1 MTSTP
6 APAPASESTAAPAQP
21 QLSVQGARLALGG
34 RPVLRDIDLTLAR
47 GEVVALLGA
56 SGCGKTTLLRS
67 IAGLQTLDAGRIAL
81 SGQDVSA
88 LPARQRDIGMVFQ
101 HYALFPNLSVRENIR
116 FGPLARG
123 EEPAKADERADE
135 LLALIDL
142 KAQADRLPQALSGGQ
157 RQRVALARALAT
169 RPTLLLMDEPF
180 SALDEHFRLPLRRQF
195 RQLQR
200 ELGQSCVIVTHD
212 REEAFELAD
221 RVAVMFDG
229 VIAQCASPRELRR
242 APANRRVADFLGMFN
257 RLDATAL
264 DGAWRRDAGHW
275 IAPIESLVVADESPI
290 GPATRSVAHSTG
302 LSVPESDSGTI
313 SAGALRF
320 DATLKASYPGQQRV
334 AWELAG
340 PGGQTLTLWRR
351 HEDAEVEP
359 GTVVPVAIPE
369 PSLRWLAE

>member
-1 MTSTP
+1 MTPISPAIT
-6 APAPASESTAAPAQP
+6 APAAAEGLAPAKVP
-21 QLSVQGARLALGG
+21 QMAVRGARLALGG

-67 IAGLQTLDAGRIAL
+67 IAGLQALDAGRIEL
-81 SGQDVSA
+81 SGQDVTA
-88 LPARQRDIGMVFQ
+88 LPAQRRDIGMVFQ
-101 HYALFPNLSVRENIR
+101 HYALFPNLTVRENIR

-123 EEPAKADERADE
+123 QDAAVADARADE

-142 KAQADRLPQALSGGQ
+142 QAQADRLPQALSGGQ

-169 RPTLLLMDEPF
+169 RPMLLLMDEPF

-195 RQLQR
+195 RRLQR

-257 RLDATAL
+257 RLDARVL
-264 DGAWRRDAGHW
+264 DGTWRRDDGHW
-275 IAPIESLVVADESPI
+275 IAPVDALTVVDASAPASPQ
-290 GPATRSVAHSTG
+290 AMR
-302 LSVPESDSGTI
+302 LS
-313 SAGALRF
+313 
-320 DATLKASYPGQQRV
+320 ATLRAIYPGQQRV
-334 AWELAG
+334 AWELDG
-340 PGGQTLTLWRR
+340 PGGQTLTLWRG
-351 HEDAEVEP
+351 HEA
-359 GTVVPVAIPE
+359 PE
-369 PSLRWLAE
+369 PPIGATVLLAIEELALRWIED

>member
-6 APAPASESTAAPAQP
+6 SSTSDSNADSTSAAMPASASTSPSTPAAVTSPVQP
-21 QLSVQGARLALGG
+21 QLSVQGARLSLGG

-67 IAGLQTLDAGRIAL
+67 IAGLQALDAGRIAL

-101 HYALFPNLSVRENIR
+101 HYALFPNLTVRENIR

-264 DGAWRRDAGHW
+264 TGAWRRDTGHW
-275 IAPIESLVVADESPI
+275 IAPVEALTVADAALAP
-290 GPATRSVAHSTG
+290 TG
-302 LSVPESDSGTI
+302 D
-313 SAGALRF
+313 ALRF
-320 DATLKASYPGQQRV
+320 CATLKASYPGQQRV
-334 AWELAG
+334 AWELEG
-340 PGGQTLTLWRR
+340 PGDQALTAWRR
-351 HEDAEVEP
+351 HEDPELPP
-359 GTVVPVAIPE
+359 GTVVTVEIAE
-369 PSLRWLAE
+369 PALHWLAE

>member
-1 MTSTP
+1 
-6 APAPASESTAAPAQP
+6 
-21 QLSVQGARLALGG
+21 
-34 RPVLRDIDLTLAR
+34 
-47 GEVVALLGA
+47 
-56 SGCGKTTLLRS
+56 
-67 IAGLQTLDAGRIAL
+67 
-81 SGQDVSA
+81 
-88 LPARQRDIGMVFQ
+88 MVFQ

-123 EEPAKADERADE
+123 EAATQADARADE

-142 KAQADRLPQALSGGQ
+142 QAMADRLPQALSGGQ

-169 RPTLLLMDEPF
+169 RPMLLLMDEPF

-212 REEAFELAD
+212 REEAFEIAD

-257 RLDATAL
+257 RLDARTL
-264 DGAWRRDAGHW
+264 EGAWRRDSGHW
-275 IAPIESLVVADESPI
+275 IAPVEALALAGDSPDTD
-290 GPATRSVAHSTG
+290 GAP
-302 LSVPESDSGTI
+302 
-313 SAGALRF
+313 ALRF
-320 DATLKASYPGQQRV
+320 PATLRASYPGQQRV
-334 AWELAG
+334 ACEFEG

-351 HEDAEVEP
+351 HEDAELASGSTVELRI
-359 GTVVPVAIPE
+359 AE
-369 PSLRWLAE
+369 PAMRWIED

>member
-6 APAPASESTAAPAQP
+6 ASPPPQSPSPSAPPP
-21 QLSVQGARLALGG
+21 QLSVQGAKLSLGG

-67 IAGLQTLDAGRIAL
+67 IAGLQALDAGSIAL

-142 KAQADRLPQALSGGQ
+142 KVQADRLPQALSGGQ

-242 APANRRVADFLGMFN
+242 APANLRVADFLGMFN

-264 DGAWRRDAGHW
+264 DGVWRRDTGHW
-275 IAPIESLVVADESPI
+275 IAPVEALTVAD
-290 GPATRSVAHSTG
+290 ATRTG
-302 LSVPESDSGTI
+302 TGD
-313 SAGALRF
+313 ALRF
-320 DATLKASYPGQQRV
+320 NGTLRASYPGQQRV
-334 AWELAG
+334 AWEIDG
-340 PGGQTLTLWRR
+340 PGGQVLTLWRR
-351 HEDAEVEP
+351 HEEAEVAP
-359 GTVVPVAIPE
+359 GTVLALEIAE
-369 PSLRWLAE
+369 PALRWLAE

>member
-1 MTSTP
+1 MSSI
-6 APAPASESTAAPAQP
+6 ASPTLEDRVAATADAP
-21 QLSVQGARLALGG
+21 QLAVRDARLALGG
-34 RPVLRDIDLTLAR
+34 RPVLRGIDLTLAR

-67 IAGLQTLDAGRIAL
+67 IAGLQQLDEGSIAMGGAFVQ
-81 SGQDVSA
+81 S
-88 LPARQRDIGMVFQ
+88 LPPQRRDIGMVFQ

-123 EEPAKADERADE
+123 EAAAQADARADE

-142 KAQADRLPQALSGGQ
+142 QALADRLPQALSGGQ

-169 RPTLLLMDEPF
+169 RPMLLLMDEPF

-212 REEAFELAD
+212 REEAFEIAD

-257 RLDATAL
+257 RLDARTL
-264 DGAWRRDAGHW
+264 EGAWRRDNGHW
-275 IAPIESLVVADESPI
+275 IAPVEALVLASDA
-290 GPATRSVAHSTG
+290 PAMHGAS
-302 LSVPESDSGTI
+302 
-313 SAGALRF
+313 ALRF
-320 DATLKASYPGQQRV
+320 PATLRASYPGQQRV
-334 AWELAG
+334 ACELEG

-351 HEDAEVEP
+351 HEDAELAAGGTIELAIAEP
-359 GTVVPVAIPE
+359 AM
-369 PSLRWLAE
+369 RWIED

>member
-1 MTSTP
+1 MTSNATSSISDATVHETELP
-6 APAPASESTAAPAQP
+6 P
-21 QLSVQGARLALGG
+21 QLAVRGAQLALGG
-34 RPVLRDIDLTLAR
+34 RPVLRGIDLTLAR

-67 IAGLQTLDAGRIAL
+67 IAGLQHLDQGTIAM
-81 SGQDVSA
+81 SGQEVQT
-88 LPARQRDIGMVFQ
+88 LPPQLRDIGMVFQ

-123 EEPAKADERADE
+123 EEAALVDTRADE
-135 LLALIDL
+135 LLDLIDL
-142 KAQADRLPQALSGGQ
+142 RALADRLPQALSGGQ

-169 RPTLLLMDEPF
+169 RPMLLLMDEPF

-212 REEAFELAD
+212 REEAFEIAD

-242 APANRRVADFLGMFN
+242 APANRRVADFLGIFN
-257 RLDATAL
+257 RLDARTL

-275 IAPIESLVVADESPI
+275 IAPVEALV
-290 GPATRSVAHSTG
+290 PAGGGQANGDVSS
-302 LSVPESDSGTI
+302 E
-313 SAGALRF
+313 ALHF
-320 DATLKASYPGQQRV
+320 TATLRASYPGQQRV
-334 AWELAG
+334 ACELEG
-340 PGGQTLTLWRR
+340 PGGQALTMWRR
-351 HEDAEVEP
+351 HEDAELTP
-359 GTVVPVAIPE
+359 GSLLQVAIAE
-369 PSLRWLAE
+369 PALRWIED

>member
-6 APAPASESTAAPAQP
+6 ASPSPKPPSPP
-21 QLSVQGARLALGG
+21 QLSVQGATLSFGG
-34 RPVLRDIDLTLAR
+34 RPVLRDIDLALAR

-67 IAGLQTLDAGRIAL
+67 IAGLQTLDAGRISL

-142 KAQADRLPQALSGGQ
+142 QAQADRLPQALSGGQ

-200 ELGQSCVIVTHD
+200 ELCQSCVIVTHD

-264 DGAWRRDAGHW
+264 DGAWRRDTGHW
-275 IAPIESLVVADESPI
+275 IAPVEALTVAD
-290 GPATRSVAHSTG
+290 ATRA
-302 LSVPESDSGTI
+302 I
-313 SAGALRF
+313 AGDALRF
-320 DATLKASYPGQQRV
+320 SGTLKASYPGQQRV
-334 AWELAG
+334 AWEIDG
-340 PGGQTLTLWRR
+340 PGGQVLTLWRR
-351 HEDAEVEP
+351 HEEAEVAP
-359 GTVVPVAIPE
+359 GTVLALEIAE
-369 PSLRWLAE
+369 PALRWLAE

>member
-1 MTSTP
+1 MTSSTLPSNATTP
-6 APAPASESTAAPAQP
+6 P
-21 QLSVQGARLALGG
+21 QLSVLGARLALGG

-67 IAGLQTLDAGRIAL
+67 IAGLQALDAGRIAL

-275 IAPIESLVVADESPI
+275 IAPIESLVVADESAI

-302 LSVPESDSGTI
+302 LSVPDSDSPPGTI